1 MCWLS
6 LSADVITL
14 EFLIYSDLSLSL
26 SFWVFCSISIFVS
39 LSFFVSYLSPSLSLA
54 RLKITRICL
63 YLFQHIYAWSIHL
76 PLSFLWDF
84 FCVSLCFL
92 SSPSFLS
99 SLSLTLSL
107 QRLEFIRF
115 WNVKW
120 WTLKCPQFV
129 KSPLHNVMNNFISFC
144 HV

>member
-1 MCWLS
+1 MWS
-6 LSADVITL
+6 LWNFSSTL
-14 EFLIYSDLSLSL
+14 LSLSL
-26 SFWVFCSISIFVS
+26 CVPSSLLLCLHFCLCIFLCLLSLSFSLSLVTKITQICAYLFQSLLLLIHSHTSFFFVGLLLSIFV
-39 LSFFVSYLSPSLSLA
+39 YLLA
-54 RLKITRICL
+54 
-63 YLFQHIYAWSIHL
+63 LF
-76 PLSFLWDF
+76 PL
-84 FCVSLCFL
+84 
-92 SSPSFLS
+92 LS

-129 KSPLHNVMNNFISFC
+129 KSPLHIVMNNFIYFC